1 MEHCNRTP
9 TAPWYNDSE
18 GPPDFVDVAIM
29 AQIESRSACPQIE
42 MARMNENLPTGQD
55 RRGRQRFK
63 INAPVT
69 SLIGDREIPAYTR
82 DLSNRGVFFYLSL
95 TEGTQI
101 DGEFEFMVDLP
112 PEVTLSTCCRIR
124 CKGRVVR
131 MEESEL
137 NFTGIAAEILEYSIL
152 RDVVPIV

>member
-1 MEHCNRTP
+1 
-9 TAPWYNDSE
+9 
-18 GPPDFVDVAIM
+18 VAIV
-29 AQIESRSACPQIE
+29 AQIEFRGTRPQIE
-42 MARMNENLPTGQD
+42 MARMSENLPTGRD
-55 RRGRQRFK
+55 RRVRQRFK

-95 TEGTQI
+95 TEDAQI

-124 CKGRVVR
+124 CRGRVVR
-131 MEESEL
+131 MEESAV
-137 NFTGIAAEILEYSIL
+137 NFTGIAAEILEYSII
-152 RDVVPIV
+152 RDVVPFA